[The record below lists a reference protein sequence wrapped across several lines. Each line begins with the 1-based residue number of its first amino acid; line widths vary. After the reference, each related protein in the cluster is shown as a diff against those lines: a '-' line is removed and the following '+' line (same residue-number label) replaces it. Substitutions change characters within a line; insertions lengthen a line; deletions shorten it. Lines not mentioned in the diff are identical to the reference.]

1 MIRQTILDLLIAYK
15 YIADYSINK
24 SLFYNKKEE
33 EEHKEEFLKILQKEY
48 DINIIK
54 KTPSINS
61 EFSSNF
67 ISLYEW

>member
-33 EEHKEEFLKILQKEY
+33 EGHKEDLKILQKEY